1 MTRETVLAGEGQ
13 TNTQEDITPI
23 GEDQTPTNM
32 TVHMKNMKIAITKAV
47 FIILKVEEDSTVTT
61 ETTITINKI

>member
-1 MTRETVLAGEGQ
+1 
-13 TNTQEDITPI
+13 
-23 GEDQTPTNM
+23 M